1 MNRFLANK
9 EFTKYIRHNKKLYK
23 LNSVFDD
30 SFTNLQFDKTILK
43 YKRKHHIHGFDKAI
57 QQLNLTDDLDN
68 LYDTGIFD

>member
-23 LNSVFDD
+23 LNYVFDD
-30 SFTNLQFDKTILK
+30 SFTNLQFDKAILK

-57 QQLNLTDDLDN
+57 H
-68 LYDTGIFD
+68 